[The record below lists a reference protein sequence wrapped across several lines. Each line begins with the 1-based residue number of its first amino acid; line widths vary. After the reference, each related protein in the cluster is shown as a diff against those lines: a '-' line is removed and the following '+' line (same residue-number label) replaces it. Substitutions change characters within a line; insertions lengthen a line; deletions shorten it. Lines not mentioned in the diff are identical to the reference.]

1 MTKATLILSA
11 AVVALAACA
20 MAAQAAE
27 PPANISVTFGNTVIS
42 VYPDG
47 RSQKIWL
54 QPDGTWTGLSRRGNP
69 LAGKW
74 TVKGDKVCLR
84 QTRPPTLPISFCQV
98 LPSDPQT
105 GVDAKD
111 LLGTRIHIKLVKG
124 HVETN
129 AG

>member
-1 MTKATLILSA
+1 MSSRRRIFRSRAFRSVMNNSA
-11 AVVALAACA
+11 VALAAVLA
-20 MAAQAAE
+20 VFALAAE
-27 PPANISVTFGNTVIS
+27 AAEAPSSRIAAAFGNTVMS

-74 TVKGDKVCLR
+74 TEKGAKVYLR
-84 QTRPPTLPISFCQV
+84 QSKPPTLPFSFCQAF
-98 LPSDPQT
+98 PQDPAK

-111 LLGTRIHIKLVKG
+111 F
-124 HVETN
+124 
-129 AG
+129 